1 MLTKPVNRSV
11 IKETGHPVCF
21 GEPGEATMPGSQS
34 QDGNAASGTRCSP
47 IVDLR
52 QYTLY
57 PGTRDAFV
65 ELFDREFVETQEAAG
80 MRVIGQF
87 RDLGDPNRF
96 VWLRGFPDMP
106 SREKALTDFYVH
118 GAAWKAHSEMARSK
132 MIDST
137 DALLLRPARG
147 DCGFR
152 LEPPDR
158 RSSLDSAL
166 PAGIIVAT
174 ICSLSA
180 PADPDF
186 LHFVEDVVSP
196 VLQETGAA
204 VLASFVTEHSPN
216 NFPRLPLREGENVFV
231 AFSGFKDLARYHEHM
246 SALGRNTRW
255 RAEISPA
262 LARRIHGPPQV
273 LRLAPT
279 SRSQLRA

>member
-1 MLTKPVNRSV
+1 M
-11 IKETGHPVCF
+11 
-21 GEPGEATMPGSQS
+21 QS
-34 QDGNAASGTRCSP
+34 NQRNDGNGTSRTTCSP

-57 PGTRDAFV
+57 PGTRDGFV

-106 SREKALTDFYVH
+106 SRQKALTDFYLH
-118 GAAWKAHSEMARSK
+118 GAAWRTHSEVARSK

-137 DALLLRPARG
+137 DALLLHPARV
-147 DCGFR
+147 DSGFS

-158 RSSLDSAL
+158 RPALDSAV
-166 PAGIIVAT
+166 PQGIIVAT
-174 ICSLSA
+174 IYSLPT
-180 PADPDF
+180 PADADF
-186 LHFVEDVVSP
+186 LAFFEGT
-196 VLQETGAA
+196 TGPLLRSAGA
-204 VLASFVTEHSPN
+204 IILASFVTEHSPN
-216 NFPRLPLREGENVFV
+216 NFPRLELREGENVFTLF
-231 AFSGFKDLARYHEHM
+231 AGFKDLAAYHAHLT
-246 SALGRNTRW
+246 ALGRNPHW
-255 RAEISPA
+255 RGEVAPA
-262 LARRIHGPPQV
+262 LMRRIHGRPHV